1 VTDTVAV
8 IGAPGAGVTAVA
20 AALDG
25 RIAGCAVVEPA
36 GLRRGQFPDAVV
48 FVATAAAPMSPCDA
62 ALFAETV
69 ARTDAVVAAVTKID
83 VHRSWRS
90 VLETNRNLLQPA
102 RCRPVPW
109 VGVAADAEIGP
120 RVIAPLID
128 VLRAELDDQARRR
141 RNLLRA
147 RQWTLQHQIA
157 ERRREAD
164 RLAKLRARAACRDA
178 GLVRIRQAR
187 MQLAHEARARSA
199 ALRADL
205 HREAAAVS
213 RRGLESYAAR
223 VHLMAQQVAEEFDA
237 AVARR
242 MAEVGAAPAPAP
254 SSRAADPLPP
264 PRRTAL
270 EDRLAVVF
278 GSGFG
283 LGVALTLGRF
293 LAEAVP
299 TATPAVVAV
308 CGAAGL
314 GLTGWVVRTRRLMS
328 ARAAMERWATEVA
341 VGVRAGLEER
351 ALAAEAALLAA
362 HTDTAVSPGPGRR
375 ARADRALE
383 GWIAELAQVRAEL
396 GENPD

>member
-1 VTDTVAV
+1 
-8 IGAPGAGVTAVA
+8 
-20 AALDG
+20 
-25 RIAGCAVVEPA
+25 
-36 GLRRGQFPDAVV
+36 
-48 FVATAAAPMSPCDA
+48 
-62 ALFAETV
+62 
-69 ARTDAVVAAVTKID
+69 
-83 VHRSWRS
+83 
-90 VLETNRNLLQPA
+90 
-102 RCRPVPW
+102 

-375 ARADRALE
+375 APADRALE